1 MKQLNQNLSEALG
14 IEPLQENT
22 EVKLPVILNNDVED
36 DVEYARKNIKSII
49 EKGNDAVDN
58 ILKVAVESEHPRAF
72 EVAST
77 FLKNLSEMNKD
88 LLDLQKSKKALLQQ
102 SSTKQT
108 LNVDKAVFVGT
119 TADLL
124 KMQKQEN
131 KIGRAHV

>member
-131 KIGRAHV
+131 ND

>member
-58 ILKVAVESEHPRAF
+58 ILKVAVQSEHPRAF

-131 KIGRAHV
+131 ND

>member
-88 LLDLQKSKKALLQQ
+88 LLDLQKTKKALLQQ

-131 KIGRAHV
+131 ND

>member
-58 ILKVAVESEHPRAF
+58 ILKVAVQSEHPRAY

-131 KIGRAHV
+131 ND

>member
-22 EVKLPVILNNDVED
+22 EVKLPVILNNDIED

-58 ILKVAVESEHPRAF
+58 ILKVAVESEHPRAY

-131 KIGRAHV
+131 ND

>member
-58 ILKVAVESEHPRAF
+58 ILKVAVESEHPRAY

-88 LLDLQKSKKALLQQ
+88 LLDLQKTKKALLQQ

-131 KIGRAHV
+131 ND

>member
-58 ILKVAVESEHPRAF
+58 ILKVAVESEHPRAY

-102 SSTKQT
+102 SSTKQ
-108 LNVDKAVFVGT
+108 
-119 TADLL
+119 
-124 KMQKQEN
+124 
-131 KIGRAHV
+131 H

>member
-58 ILKVAVESEHPRAF
+58 ILKVAVESEHPRAY

-131 KIGRAHV
+131 ND